1 MNQIRVKASVP
12 YDVLIGN
19 GLLAQSGQMIVDHA
33 KKYRKVCVVTDDT
46 VEKLY
51 VILNCE
57 AWDIFVID
65 FDRND
70 SKVQTIKMHSLDT
83 RYRF

>member
-1 MNQIRVKASVP
+1 MGGR
-12 YDVLIGN
+12 
-19 GLLAQSGQMIVDHA
+19 QSKLETEYGISKGTFDNLRHNWIITL
-33 KKYRKVCVVTDDT
+33 YT

-70 SKVQTIKMHSLDT
+70 SKV
-83 RYRF
+83 